1 MDRVYTMNKYQHIL
15 NQEQVSTQKIQ
26 TLNFNS
32 FNVWLKLGHFSL
44 NLRLPLLLLRVAP
57 KKIHHT
63 SQGATTSGSLTNT
76 HSAYNSSSCNWRLHN
91 WNHICKFCLKCA
103 VMHPKQISVSIK
115 DSQSPSCHSKFEN
128 RNEGMHI
135 LGAKLKTCNLLCIF
149 KIYFQRLL
157 TLLHALMSTLKI
169 NCQKNIYTCRNS
181 LIHQWPL
188 SSRHW

>member
-1 MDRVYTMNKYQHIL
+1 
-15 NQEQVSTQKIQ
+15 
-26 TLNFNS
+26 
-32 FNVWLKLGHFSL
+32 
-44 NLRLPLLLLRVAP
+44 
-57 KKIHHT
+57 
-63 SQGATTSGSLTNT
+63 
-76 HSAYNSSSCNWRLHN
+76 
-91 WNHICKFCLKCA
+91 
-103 VMHPKQISVSIK
+103 MHPKQISVSIK